1 MNASKRNSRFRE
13 HDRESF
19 IGGRKICITIHEHIL
34 EQFQGTSVA
43 EIGNDPAPVIVLAYV
58 GTRRGWCCEASMN

>member
-43 EIGNDPAPVIVLAYV
+43 EIGNDPAPVIVLEYV
-58 GTRRGWCCEASMN
+58 GTRRGCYSDITIN

>member
-19 IGGRKICITIHEHIL
+19 NGGRKICISIPAHIL

-43 EIGNDPAPVIVLAYV
+43 EIGNDPAPGIVLEYV

>member
-43 EIGNDPAPVIVLAYV
+43 EIGNDPAPVIVLEYV
-58 GTRRGWCCEASMN
+58 GTRRGYNCEIIVN

>member
-19 IGGRKICITIHEHIL
+19 IGGRKNMHNYSRTHL
-34 EQFQGTSVA
+34 GAVQGTSVA
-43 EIGNDPAPVIVLAYV
+43 EIGNDPAPVIVLEYV
-58 GTRRGWCCEASMN
+58 GTRRGWYREISIK